1 MITREN
7 IIHFYTKYKEN
18 LKTED
23 QIQENLLKAED
34 QEAWIENLKNKSRM
48 MRRLYIEN
56 EALLNLYIRPFLDGE
71 ASLNEELA
79 REFLHQIRMADDEG
93 YEDNLAMLEILELLD
108 EYFQK
113 SDDLDSYIW
122 TLNLLGNFYN
132 RPFSDEDGKKGA
144 MYFDRLRALSS
155 RYFEIEDFDVRKR
168 ILFSYYNFP
177 IVLMNFNL
185 DTSKE
190 LLQYIDEA
198 LEFYNDEKEEY
209 LAPNCEPGDWEKVRL
224 KIRLSELSHIF
235 LEQEGSYECEA
246 RIRAKDAYRWVR
258 FQFICLDEENAMP
271 GMMTLIATDV
281 QESHSRNEQLMNSLK
296 EAYQSAEEANK
307 AKSIFLSSMSHDIR
321 TPMNG
326 ILGMTQI
333 AMNHLNDPARIL
345 DCLQKIDDSSR
356 HLLELINEVL
366 DMSKIESGDTTLH
379 EEPLYL
385 SKTMKI
391 VDGVCRQAAV
401 DKHQIFDMDIEEIQ
415 DDHVLADPVRLRQ
428 VLINLISNGVKYTP
442 EHGCVQVKVAQGNSF
457 AEGKASYSFEVKDN
471 GIGMSEEFQKKL
483 FEPFS
488 REDNSMTNA
497 TQGTGLG
504 LSIAKSII
512 AQMGGSIEVKSIQGK
527 GTTFLVRLDLKLVEE
542 EKEADQALLAAEAGE
557 EKEKDP
563 GFLKGRRIM
572 LVEDNELNREIAYE
586 LLSESGL
593 IVDVAENG
601 QEAIKLLGIRPENYY
616 ELIFMDIQMPVMNGY
631 EATATIRAGESDYW
645 KTIPVIAMTANVF
658 QEDESRA
665 AECGMSDYVTK
676 PIDMNVIYSVLEK
689 WLRGQKG

>member
-1 MITREN
+1 MSSYKVEICGVNTAKLPVLKEEEKDALFARIKQGDAAARETYIKGNLRLVLSVIKRFSGNHENVDDLFQIGCIGLIKSIDNFNPALGVKFSTYAVPMIIGEIRRYLRDNNSIRVSRSLRDTAYKAIHTRE
-7 IIHFYTKYKEN
+7 ILAKTSCKEPTLEEIAKVSGLTQEEIVFALDAIQSPVSLYDPVYTDGGDTLYVM
-18 LKTED
+18 D
-23 QIQENLLKAED
+23 QISDKKNRED
-34 QEAWIENLKNKSRM
+34 NWIEEL
-48 MRRLYIEN
+48 
-56 EALLNLYIRPFLDGE
+56 
-71 ASLNEELA
+71 SLN
-79 REFLHQIRMADDEG
+79 D
-93 YEDNLAMLEILELLD
+93 
-108 EYFQK
+108 
-113 SDDLDSYIW
+113 
-122 TLNLLGNFYN
+122 
-132 RPFSDEDGKKGA
+132 
-144 MYFDRLRALSS
+144 
-155 RYFEIEDFDVRKR
+155 
-168 ILFSYYNFP
+168 
-177 IVLMNFNL
+177 
-185 DTSKE
+185 
-190 LLQYIDEA
+190 
-198 LEFYNDEKEEY
+198 
-209 LAPNCEPGDWEKVRL
+209 
-224 KIRLSELSHIF
+224 
-235 LEQEGSYECEA
+235 
-246 RIRAKDAYRWVR
+246 
-258 FQFICLDEENAMP
+258 
-271 GMMTLIATDV
+271 
-281 QESHSRNEQLMNSLK
+281 
-296 EAYQSAEEANK
+296 
-307 AKSIFLSSMSHDIR
+307 
-321 TPMNG
+321 
-326 ILGMTQI
+326 

-401 DKHQIFDMDIEEIQ
+401 DKQQIFDMDIEEIQ

-557 EKEKDP
+557 EKKKDP

-631 EATATIRAGESDYW
+631 EATANIRAGESDYW

>member
-1 MITREN
+1 
-7 IIHFYTKYKEN
+7 
-18 LKTED
+18 
-23 QIQENLLKAED
+23 
-34 QEAWIENLKNKSRM
+34 
-48 MRRLYIEN
+48 
-56 EALLNLYIRPFLDGE
+56 
-71 ASLNEELA
+71 
-79 REFLHQIRMADDEG
+79 
-93 YEDNLAMLEILELLD
+93 
-108 EYFQK
+108 
-113 SDDLDSYIW
+113 
-122 TLNLLGNFYN
+122 
-132 RPFSDEDGKKGA
+132 
-144 MYFDRLRALSS
+144 
-155 RYFEIEDFDVRKR
+155 
-168 ILFSYYNFP
+168 
-177 IVLMNFNL
+177 
-185 DTSKE
+185 
-190 LLQYIDEA
+190 
-198 LEFYNDEKEEY
+198 
-209 LAPNCEPGDWEKVRL
+209 
-224 KIRLSELSHIF
+224 
-235 LEQEGSYECEA
+235 
-246 RIRAKDAYRWVR
+246 
-258 FQFICLDEENAMP
+258 MP

-307 AKSIFLSSMSHDIR
+307 AKSVFLSSMSHDIR

-356 HLLELINEVL
+356 HLLELINEDL
-366 DMSKIESGDTTLH
+366 
-379 EEPLYL
+379 
-385 SKTMKI
+385 
-391 VDGVCRQAAV
+391 
-401 DKHQIFDMDIEEIQ
+401 DIEEIR
-415 DDHVLADPVRLRQ
+415 DDHVLADPVRLRR

-442 EHGCVQVKVAQGNSF
+442 EHGCVQVKVTQGNSF
-457 AEGKASYSFEVKDN
+457 AEGKASYSFVVKDN

-512 AQMGGSIEVKSIQGK
+512 AQMGGSIEVKSIQGE
-527 GTTFLVRLDLKLVEE
+527 GTTFFVRLDLKLVEE

-631 EATATIRAGESDYW
+631 EATANIRAGESDYW

>member
-1 MITREN
+1 
-7 IIHFYTKYKEN
+7 
-18 LKTED
+18 
-23 QIQENLLKAED
+23 
-34 QEAWIENLKNKSRM
+34 
-48 MRRLYIEN
+48 
-56 EALLNLYIRPFLDGE
+56 
-71 ASLNEELA
+71 
-79 REFLHQIRMADDEG
+79 
-93 YEDNLAMLEILELLD
+93 
-108 EYFQK
+108 
-113 SDDLDSYIW
+113 
-122 TLNLLGNFYN
+122 
-132 RPFSDEDGKKGA
+132 
-144 MYFDRLRALSS
+144 
-155 RYFEIEDFDVRKR
+155 
-168 ILFSYYNFP
+168 
-177 IVLMNFNL
+177 
-185 DTSKE
+185 
-190 LLQYIDEA
+190 
-198 LEFYNDEKEEY
+198 
-209 LAPNCEPGDWEKVRL
+209 
-224 KIRLSELSHIF
+224 
-235 LEQEGSYECEA
+235 
-246 RIRAKDAYRWVR
+246 
-258 FQFICLDEENAMP
+258 MP

-307 AKSIFLSSMSHDIR
+307 AKSVFLSSMSHDIR

-366 DMSKIESGDTTLH
+366 DMSKIESGDTMLH

-401 DKHQIFDMDIEEIQ
+401 DKHQIFDMDIEEIR

-442 EHGCVQVKVAQGNSF
+442 EHGCVQVKVTQGNSF
-457 AEGKASYSFEVKDN
+457 AEGKASYSFVVKDN

-631 EATATIRAGESDYW
+631 EATANIRAGKSDYW
-645 KTIPVIAMTANVF
+645 KNIPVIAMTANVF